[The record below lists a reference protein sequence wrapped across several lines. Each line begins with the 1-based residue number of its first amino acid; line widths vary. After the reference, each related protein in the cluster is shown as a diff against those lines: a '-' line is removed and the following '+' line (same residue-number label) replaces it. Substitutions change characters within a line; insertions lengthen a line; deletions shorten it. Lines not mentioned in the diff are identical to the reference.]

1 MSDPL
6 IRGICAKTRG
16 GSSPQAILVFRRAH
30 GLWPWPLTHRPG
42 RDLAPKPSHPIIISG
57 SPAVVLRPIV
67 VAPSFLM
74 PARMILQA
82 RSARAVAICPFC
94 SNIPALQIHHCA
106 ETPGFFPYLLHY
118 APTPE
123 TLSRCFRHGCLFS
136 SALPNVMPRAL
147 GT

>member
-94 SNIPALQIHHCA
+94 SNIPALQIHNCA
-106 ETPGFFPYLLHY
+106 ERPGLLGIL
-118 APTPE
+118 APLCANPQDFIKVPLPS
-123 TLSRCFRHGCLFS
+123 LSVFVRVVQYHD
-136 SALPNVMPRAL
+136 ARA
-147 GT
+147 